1 MVIAAQTEIRQLA
14 NGLTR
19 IENKLDRVC
28 EDNEDQHRQARDMI
42 TSGLD
47 KVHTR
52 LNLIIG
58 GGVGAMLG
66 IIAYL
71 LVYGAPWVTKD
82 QYQSDVKTIIQEM
95 RNEVNK

>member
-1 MVIAAQTEIRQLA
+1 MVVAAQSEIRQLCQGQA
-14 NGLTR
+14 R
-19 IENKLDRVC
+19 IEAKLDRVC

-58 GGVGAMLG
+58 GGVTAMLG
-66 IIAYL
+66 VIAYL
-71 LVYGAPWVTKD
+71 VIYGAPWVTKD

-95 RNEVNK
+95 RIEERK